1 MSRLRTIGK
10 GLLFLSGGMLLVG
23 WPWLLILWKTH
34 SRIYRSAADSPPA
47 PVAIVFGAGIYRDG
61 TATPV
66 LADRVAA
73 AVDLY
78 RAGKV
83 RKIILTGDN
92 RFPEYNEPAAMMD
105 LALSLGVPEDD
116 LVPDYAGRRTYD
128 SCYRARFVFDV
139 RQAILVSQAFHLPR
153 AVYLCDQMGIEAVG
167 VSADRREYRISSRIL
182 WTLREWPACISA
194 IVETQITHP
203 QPVLGPL
210 TPIE

>member
-1 MSRLRTIGK
+1 MNRLRTIGK

-34 SRIYRSAADSPPA
+34 SRIYRSAADAPTA

-92 RFPEYNEPAAMMD
+92 RFPEYNEPAAMMN
-105 LALSLGVPEDD
+105 LALSLGVPEND

-139 RQAILVSQAFHLPR
+139 QQAILVSQAFHLPR
-153 AVYLCDQMGIEAVG
+153 AIYLCDQMGIEAVG

-194 IVETQITHP
+194 VVETQITHP

>member
-10 GLLFLSGGMLLVG
+10 GLLFLSGGVLLVG

-34 SRIYRSAADSPPA
+34 SRIYRSAADVPSA
-47 PVAIVFGAGIYRDG
+47 PVAIVFGAGLYRNG

-92 RFPEYNEPAAMMD
+92 RFPEYNEPAAMIN

-116 LVPDYAGRRTYD
+116 LIPDYAGRRTYD

-139 RQAILVSQAFHLPR
+139 QQAILVSQAFHLPR

-194 IVETQITHP
+194 VVETQITHP

>member
-34 SRIYRSAADSPPA
+34 SRIYRSAADAPPA
-47 PVAIVFGAGIYRDG
+47 PVAIVFGAGLYRDG
-61 TATPV
+61 SATPV

-128 SCYRARFVFDV
+128 SCYRARFVFDIK
-139 RQAILVSQAFHLPR
+139 QAILVSQAFHLPR

-167 VSADRREYRISSRIL
+167 VAADRREYRISSRIL

>member
-1 MSRLRTIGK
+1 MNRLRTIGK

-23 WPWLLILWKTH
+23 WPWLFILRKTH
-34 SRIYRSAADSPPA
+34 SRIYHSAADAPTA

-92 RFPEYNEPAAMMD
+92 RFPEYNEPAAMMN
-105 LALSLGVPEDD
+105 LAVSLGVPEDD

-139 RQAILVSQAFHLPR
+139 QQAILVSQAFHLPR

-194 IVETQITHP
+194 VVETQITHP